1 MNLEGK
7 GDMIQSTITWLD
19 KNGTSLFTSLEYAA
33 ASRVKNYQILCFFL
47 SMTYMMQWF
56 IF

>member
-7 GDMIQSTITWLD
+7 GDMIQSTITLLD

-33 ASRVKNYQILCFFL
+33 ASRAKNYQILCFFL
-47 SMTYMMQWF
+47 SMTYMMQ
-56 IF
+56 